1 MISDLI
7 YKPLEHLLAMI
18 KLRDILNDSA
28 LSGYRKLK
36 AKPLPKVGYDDGPF
50 GEPDSYDDFGGS
62 GFKKGKD
69 WIYGPRGKETK
80 IYSDIPEEED
90 EDTKETGY
98 KPAKEVTEPGKKV
111 TKKVKKAG

>member
-1 MISDLI
+1 M
-7 YKPLEHLLAMI
+7 
-18 KLRDILNDSA
+18 
-28 LSGYRKLK
+28 SGYKKLK
-36 AKPLPKVGYDDGPF
+36 AKPLPKSGWDKGPF

-62 GFKKGKD
+62 GFKKSKA
-69 WIYGPRGKETK
+69 WKYGPRGKETK
-80 IYSDIPEEED
+80 IDADIPEEED